1 MKTNAA
7 KQQTYTSVEEY
18 EANCYLLFPSI
29 SRRKA
34 IGGKTYYV
42 RGYFKGGKDF
52 EKAMRTL
59 AVKNTYNK

>member
-52 EKAMRTL
+52 EKTMQTL

>member
-1 MKTNAA
+1 MMTNTI
-7 KQQTYTSVEEY
+7 KVFCNIDEY
-18 EANCYLLFPSI
+18 ENCYIFSPSI

-52 EKAMRTL
+52 EKTMQTL

>member
-1 MKTNAA
+1 MMSNTIKVFCNIDD
-7 KQQTYTSVEEY
+7 Y
-18 EANCYLLFPSI
+18 ENCYIFSPSI

-52 EKAMRTL
+52 ERQCRL
-59 AVKNTYNK
+59 LQ

>member
-1 MKTNAA
+1 MIENTIKAFCNI
-7 KQQTYTSVEEY
+7 EDY
-18 EANCYLLFPSI
+18 ENCYIFSPSI

-34 IGGKTYYV
+34 IGGKTYLV

-52 EKAMRTL
+52 EKTMQNL